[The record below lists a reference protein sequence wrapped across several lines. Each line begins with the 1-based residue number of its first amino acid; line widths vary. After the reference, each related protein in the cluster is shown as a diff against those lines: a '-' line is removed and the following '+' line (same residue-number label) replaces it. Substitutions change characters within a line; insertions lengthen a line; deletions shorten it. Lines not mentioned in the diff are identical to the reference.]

1 MSTLLAMETRQH
13 ADASPLPRTTG
24 DIHPCFGG
32 KGRFEYPGN
41 SERFSRVV
49 ESLTPYGDLGQ
60 MFQATLGASYRVT
73 HLPVQ
78 SNKNYRFSIWVK
90 RNAHTAV
97 ASPQQACVM
106 FGIDGNKVTTLDG
119 NGSSDGWASGW
130 ALTPPFNEWCL
141 MVVYLHSHRSF
152 RTLSTGGCY
161 HPSGRVMMSF
171 CDFKQVVGTT
181 EQELRFGLHTKQ
193 MQLGNAQS
201 AYFFYP
207 RVDEIT
213 GSEVSIAELL
223 RGYGYNLFVRE
234 FDLHNGEHCDDDP
247 ELALTIDTLA
257 EHSVT
262 ALKDVEDAG
271 SGNIITSLERHQL
284 NVALDKLCELDTRL
298 ERYVTIEQV
307 NGEINPIPD
316 TLVKRSVNSEI
327 FATIMRAE
335 LVEAEALVS
344 TSDRRLKKNI
354 KDDTLGLAFIEM
366 LRPVRYHKMKVL
378 HEEEAQTPTNEG
390 EGDSRWIVQ
399 ERDDG
404 VNVNGWH
411 WQERNMMGWGKDR
424 MSQLLTA
431 ITFELPGSEGAAR
444 VVEISKFEGDA
455 SVNTRKG
462 NKKFAVF
469 DLSVTCK
476 WEGECVDAEGK
487 ETTAKGEIKLTEFAS
502 ENDEDEYVFKVTSS
516 DGDKAAK
523 ERLKQKIEAAVA
535 AAFAPCLA
543 TFAKELADM

>member
-13 ADASPLPRTTG
+13 ADVSPLPRTTG

-49 ESLTPYGDLGQ
+49 ESVTPYGDLGQ

-247 ELALTIDTLA
+247 ELALTVDTLA

-307 NGEINPIPD
+307 SGEINPIPD

-335 LVEAEALVS
+335 MVEAEALVS

-378 HEEEAQTPTNEG
+378 HEEEAQSPTNEG
-390 EGDSRWIVQ
+390 EGADGTESPPSMF
-399 ERDDG
+399 DMDG
-404 VNVNGWH
+404 VPPNGAREGVSAAEVPTYYEERQTGLIA
-411 WQERNMMGWGKDR
+411 QEVEEALRKLGKEW
-424 MSQLLTA
+424 SGHHVHANGIQAIQYGLLT
-431 ITFELPGSEGAAR
+431 IPL
-444 VVEISKFEGDA
+444 I
-455 SVNTRKG
+455 N
-462 NKKFAVF
+462 AV
-469 DLSVTCK
+469 
-476 WEGECVDAEGK
+476 
-487 ETTAKGEIKLTEFAS
+487 
-502 ENDEDEYVFKVTSS
+502 
-516 DGDKAAK
+516 
-523 ERLKQKIEAAVA
+523 
-535 AAFAPCLA
+535 
-543 TFAKELADM
+543 KELSTRNRMLEKKVQSLEYRMNSMVRGLIGST